1 MNCGVITVGHGG
13 RLAAGENLVVSP
25 PDAAA
30 SLPGAVGTVLSC
42 DGARRCATVRRCGV
56 CDVCDGAVCVTSAT
70 VRCA

>member
-42 DGARRCATVRRCGV
+42 DGARRC
-56 CDVCDGAVCVTSAT
+56 DGAVCVTSAT
-70 VRCA
+70 VRSA